1 MRQHMFSN
9 RDLRKLLIPLMV
21 EQLLTL
27 LMGTVDIMMVSNIGS
42 AAISAVSLV
51 DTINILVIYAFT
63 ALAGGG
69 VILCSQYMGKKD
81 LEGARHSADQLIFVV
96 TLLSVVIG
104 GFCVLFRKPMLKLI
118 FGQVEKSVMEAAN
131 TYFFYTALSFPFI
144 ALYDAGSSIFR
155 AQNNSRLP
163 MTVSVISNGM
173 NVIGNA
179 ILIFGVHLGVAGAAI
194 ATLVSR
200 VFCAVVI
207 LYKLRTSKEDLKISP
222 FRTIRPDFSRI
233 RRILAIGLPSGVENG
248 MFQMGKIMIQS
259 TVSTLGTTA
268 MAAQAMTAVLEE
280 LNGVA
285 PLAVGIGMMTVVG
298 QCMGANELEEA
309 VYYTKKLSWISEV
322 VLIISCLVVFALTK
336 PVTILGGME
345 PESARLCISMMTV
358 VTIFKP
364 ISWVGAFIPSY
375 GMRAAGDVKFSMIVS
390 CITMW
395 LCRVTLATLF
405 CRYMGFGA
413 MGVWMAMA
421 IDWTVRSVIY
431 WTRFKSRKWANF
443 KVI

>member
-1 MRQHMFSN
+1 MKQHMFSN
-9 RDLRKLLIPLMV
+9 QDLKKLLIPLMV

-69 VILCSQYMGKKD
+69 VILCSQYLGKQD
-81 LEGARHSADQLIFVV
+81 LEGAGRSADQLIFVI
-96 TLLSVVIG
+96 TLLSVIIG
-104 GFCVLFRKPMLKLI
+104 AFCVTFRRPMLKLI
-118 FGQVEKSVMEAAN
+118 FGQVEYSVMEAAS

-163 MTVSVISNGM
+163 MTISIISNVM
-173 NVIGNA
+173 NVAGNA
-179 ILIFGVHLGVAGAAI
+179 LLIFGLHLGVAGAAI
-194 ATLVSR
+194 ATLASR
-200 VFCAVVI
+200 IFCAVVI
-207 LYKLRTSKEDLKISP
+207 LYKLRISEENIQVSP
-222 FRTIRPDFSRI
+222 FFTIRPDFSRI
-233 RRILAIGLPSGVENG
+233 KRILTIGLPSGVENG
-248 MFQMGKIMIQS
+248 MFQFGKIAIQS

-285 PLAVGIGMMTVVG
+285 TLAVGIGMMTVVG
-298 QCMGANELEEA
+298 HCMGANELDEA
-309 VYYTKKLSWISEV
+309 VYYIKKLSWIAEV
-322 VLIISCLVVFALTK
+322 ALIISCLSVFILVK

-345 PESARLCISMMTV
+345 PASASLCLSMMTI

-364 ISWVGAFIPSY
+364 IFWVGAFIPSY

-395 LCRVTLATLF
+395 TCRVSLTILF
-405 CRYMGFGA
+405 CRFLNIGLA
-413 MGVWMAMA
+413 GVWLAMA
-421 IDWTVRSVIY
+421 TDWAVRSIIY
-431 WTRFKSRKWANF
+431 WLRFRSRKWANHQ
-443 KVI
+443 VI